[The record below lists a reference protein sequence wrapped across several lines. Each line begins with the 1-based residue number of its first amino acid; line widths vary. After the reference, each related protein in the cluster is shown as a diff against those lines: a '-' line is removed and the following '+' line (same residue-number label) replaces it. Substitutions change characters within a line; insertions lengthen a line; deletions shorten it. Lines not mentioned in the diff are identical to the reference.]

1 MSKNRALQIVAA
13 VLEDYA
19 DADPDRPGGP
29 EDVWRKGGHKKMKF
43 DKDAFTGKRA
53 SEADNSVAD
62 EDEKDAKPEKPKKS
76 SRFDWKPT
84 SEALIQE
91 LGGHYCFTCKKP
103 TAADHKGQKSVC
115 SHCGSEL
122 NYKGKRQSKGKVTE
136 K

>member
-19 DADPDRPGGP
+19 DSDPDRPGGP

-53 SEADNSVAD
+53 GEADNSAAD
-62 EDEKDAKPEKPKKS
+62 EDDKPEKPKKP

-103 TAADHKGQKSVC
+103 TAADHKGQKAVC
-115 SHCGSEL
+115 SHCGAEL
-122 NYKGKRQSKGKVTE
+122 NYRSKKQGKSKVTE